1 MAATLIL
8 WGHALAALLFAAVVV
23 GMRGRR
29 SAILPTRPLAAA
41 LVLTAL
47 WALAVAGIDAR
58 DVATRLVGAGRDVA
72 WLIVLM
78 VIVRRAGA
86 REGSLAALHVAA
98 IGLALLVAAV
108 SLAEAAIPPMLGVG
122 AALRDAR
129 LVLHAMQLLTG
140 LVIVHGMADRAG
152 ARSPVRLVG
161 LAVAAIWGADL
172 LLVAAA
178 AAGWT
183 VATPSLVAL
192 RGAVL
197 AGAALLVAAAVAT
210 RGEAALAVSRA
221 TTARLLLILALTAYA
236 GLTASLTAAAP
247 LIVAGH
253 ERLVETAIVFG
264 ATAALLTLLSTPW
277 LRGWGKVMVAKH
289 LFAHRYDYRAE
300 WQRFSDTLART
311 EDRTGDAAAPLGERV
326 ARAMAELTVS
336 PAALLLGREGEAMP
350 LAARWRWD
358 GEPVCPDAAA
368 LARHLADTGR
378 IVDLDGVRGGTAPA
392 GEIAAVPASLLAD
405 AQAWAVV
412 PLAHLGELVGAVVL
426 ARPPVDRA
434 LDWEDFD
441 LLRVAG
447 RQAAGVL
454 ADERA
459 RAALADAE
467 RFDEF
472 NRRFA
477 FILHDIKNLVSQ
489 LSLVARNAERHADN
503 PAFRADMVATLRE
516 SSDRM
521 QALLARL
528 SPQAV
533 SREPVRA
540 VDAAR
545 LVAGLRRRSGAVRGG
560 AGATGGPWLVADPAA
575 LDTVLDHLVQNAAE
589 ASAPGE
595 PVLVEIAE
603 RGGEVAITVV
613 DRGCGMDAAFVR
625 ERLFRPFVSTRPGG
639 FGLGAFE
646 ARQMVEAMG
655 GRLLV
660 DSRAGEGTRMTV
672 LLPRAHAPAPTL
684 AAA

>member
-1 MAATLIL
+1 MTATLIL
-8 WGHALAALLFAAVVV
+8 WGHALAALLFVAVTV
-23 GMRGRR
+23 GMRSRR
-29 SAILPTRPLAAA
+29 SADLPARALGGA

-58 DVATRLVGAGRDVA
+58 DVATRLAGAARDVA
-72 WLIVLM
+72 WLVVLM
-78 VIVRRAGA
+78 TIARRAGV
-86 REGSLAALHVAA
+86 RGSSLAALQVAA
-98 IGLALLVAAV
+98 IGLAVLVAA
-108 SLAEAAIPPMLGVG
+108 LATAEAAIPPALGLGV
-122 AALRDAR
+122 ALREAR
-129 LVLHAMQLLTG
+129 LVLHAMQLLAG
-140 LVIVHGMADRAG
+140 LVIVHALLGDAG
-152 ARSPVRLVG
+152 ARSSPVRLVG
-161 LAVAAIWGADL
+161 LAVAALWSADL
-172 LLVAAA
+172 LPVAAA
-178 AAGWT
+178 SIGWT
-183 VATPSLVAL
+183 AAAATLVAL
-192 RGAVL
+192 RGMVV
-197 AGAALLVAAAVAT
+197 AGAALLVAAAAAA
-210 RGEAALAVSRA
+210 RDEAALAVSRA
-221 TTARLLLILALTAYA
+221 TTARLLLIPVLTAYA

-247 LIVAGH
+247 LIGGGH
-253 ERLVETAIVFG
+253 ERLVQTAIVFG

-289 LFAHRYDYRAE
+289 LFTHRYDYRAE
-300 WQRFSDTLART
+300 WLRFSETVGRT
-311 EDRTGDAAAPLGERV
+311 VARTGDATAPLDERV

-336 PAALLLGREGEAMP
+336 PAALLLGREGDA
-350 LAARWRWD
+350 L
-358 GEPVCPDAAA
+358 VFAAA
-368 LARHLADTGR
+368 WGWPDGSSSSPTAALVRHLADTQR
-378 IVDLDGVRGGTAPA
+378 ILDLDAIRAGAAPVDA
-392 GEIAAVPASLLAD
+392 AAVPDGLLA
-405 AQAWAVV
+405 QPRAWAIA
-412 PLAHLGELVGAVVL
+412 PLIHHSELVGAVVL
-426 ARPPVDRA
+426 ARPPIDRA

-454 ADERA
+454 ADERT

-528 SPQAV
+528 SPQAPA
-533 SREPVRA
+533 REPVEP

-545 LVAGLRRRSGAVRGG
+545 LVVRLCRRSGAIAGDAASG
-560 AGATGGPWLVADPAA
+560 AWLLADAAA
-575 LDTVLDHLVQNAAE
+575 LDTVLDHLVQNATE

-595 PVLVEIAE
+595 PVVVEVSE
-603 RGGEVAITVV
+603 DGTEVAIAIA
-613 DRGCGMDAAFVR
+613 DRGRGMAAGFVR
-625 ERLFRPFVSTRPGG
+625 DRLFRPFVSTKPGG

-660 DSRAGEGTRMTV
+660 DSREQGGTRMTV
-672 LLPRAHAPAPTL
+672 LLP
-684 AAA
+684 AAAIPAREAA